1 MTIYWDNKY
10 VAPEHAFDTTRKS
23 ELVADLIIKSEDT
36 TGISLVAPEMEF
48 LGKAESLI
56 EILHDDKYVEA
67 LRTGAPITL
76 ASSNGFEWDEGIWD
90 MAVHSTAGILNAIYE
105 TEKPPFGSVNGSLS
119 SGLHHADNKR
129 GMGFCTVN
137 GLAVGAYYAHTEG
150 HAKKKVLIIDFDA
163 HCGGGTMSFITSL
176 GMDWVDQIDLSTN
189 AFDSYV
195 ATGNHEL
202 VIHRGNEV
210 GYIQEVW
217 SLLDSIEWDDYDL
230 VLYNAGIDPHPRIP
244 TTILAQRDELVF
256 NRVFQETLPCV
267 FVLAGGYT
275 SSYGTI
281 EEVADTHFNT
291 VLASERI
298 LDLVKPFALT
308 EEVR

>member
-23 ELVADLIIKSEDT
+23 ELVADLIINSEET
-36 TGISLVAPEMEF
+36 TGISLAAPEMEF

-67 LRTGAPITL
+67 LRTGVPISL

-105 TEKPPFGSVNGSLS
+105 TEKRPFGSVNGSLS

-163 HCGGGTMSFITSL
+163 HCGGGTMSFITNL

-202 VIHRGNEV
+202 VVHRGEET

-217 SLLDSIEWDDYDL
+217 SLLDSVKWDDYDL
-230 VLYNAGIDPHPRIP
+230 VLYNAGVDPHPRIP
-244 TTILAQRDELVF
+244 TTILARRDELVF
-256 NRVFQETLPCV
+256 NRIFQETLPCV

-298 LDLVKPFALT
+298 LDLIKPFALSDSL
-308 EEVR
+308 

>member
-105 TEKPPFGSVNGSLS
+105 TEKRPFGSVNGSLS

>member
-1 MTIYWDNKY
+1 MTIYWNNKY

-67 LRTGAPITL
+67 LRTGVPISL
-76 ASSNGFEWDEGIWD
+76 ASSNGFDWDEGIWD

-105 TEKPPFGSVNGSLS
+105 TEKRPFGSVNGSLS

-129 GMGFCTVN
+129 GTGFCTVN

-195 ATGNHEL
+195 ATGDHKL
-202 VIHRGNEV
+202 VIHRGNEA
-210 GYIQEVW
+210 GYLQEAW
-217 SLLDSIEWDDYDL
+217 SLLEETNWDDYDL
-230 VLYNAGIDPHPRIP
+230 VLYNAGIDPHPVIS
-244 TTILAQRDELVF
+244 TKALAQRDELVF
-256 NRVFQETLPCV
+256 NRIFQETLPCV

-308 EEVR
+308 EETR

>member
-36 TGISLVAPEMEF
+36 TGISLAAPEMEF

-56 EILHDDKYVEA
+56 EILHDEKYVAA
-67 LRTGAPITL
+67 LRTGVPYSL

-105 TEKPPFGSVNGSLS
+105 TEKRPFGSVNGSLS
-119 SGLHHADNKR
+119 SGLHHADNKE
-129 GMGFCTVN
+129 GLGFCTVN

-202 VIHRGNEV
+202 VIHRGNEQS
-210 GYIQEVW
+210 YLQEAW
-217 SLLDSIEWDDYDL
+217 SLLDGVNWDDYDL
-230 VLYNAGIDPHPRIP
+230 VLYNAGIDPHP
-244 TTILAQRDELVF
+244 TISTKGLAERDELVF
-256 NRVFQETLPCV
+256 NRIFHETLPCV
-267 FVLAGGYT
+267 FLLAGGYT
-275 SSYGTI
+275 SSYGTM

-308 EEVR
+308 EETR

>member
-10 VAPEHAFDTTRKS
+10 VAPHHAFDTTRKS
-23 ELVADLIIKSEDT
+23 ELVADLIINSEET
-36 TGISLVAPEMEF
+36 TGISLAAPEMEF

-56 EILHDDKYVEA
+56 EILHNDNYVAA
-67 LRTGAPITL
+67 LRTGVPISL

-105 TEKPPFGSVNGSLS
+105 TEKRPFGSVNGSLS

-202 VIHRGNEV
+202 VIHRGNEQS
-210 GYIQEVW
+210 YLQEAW
-217 SLLDSIEWDDYDL
+217 SLLDGVNWDDYDL
-230 VLYNAGIDPHPRIP
+230 VLYNAGIDPHP
-244 TTILAQRDELVF
+244 TISTKGLAERDELVF
-256 NRVFQETLPCV
+256 NRIFHETLPCV
-267 FVLAGGYT
+267 FLLAGGYT
-275 SSYGTI
+275 SSYGTM

-308 EEVR
+308 EETR

>member
-1 MTIYWDNKY
+1 LTIYWDNKY

>member
-36 TGISLVAPEMEF
+36 TGISLAAPEMEF

-56 EILHDDKYVEA
+56 EILHDEKYVAA
-67 LRTGAPITL
+67 LRTGVPYSL

-105 TEKPPFGSVNGSLS
+105 TEKRPFGSVNGSLS
-119 SGLHHADNKR
+119 SGLHHADNKE
-129 GMGFCTVN
+129 GLGFCTVN

-195 ATGNHEL
+195 ATGNHKL
-202 VIHRGNEV
+202 AIHRGNEA
-210 GYIQEVW
+210 GYLQEAW
-217 SLLDSIEWDDYDL
+217 NLLEETNWDDYDL
-230 VLYNAGIDPHPRIP
+230 VLYNAGIDPHPSIS
-244 TTILAQRDELVF
+244 TKGLAQRDELVF
-256 NRVFQETLPCV
+256 NRIFQETLPCV

-308 EEVR
+308 EETR

>member
-23 ELVADLIIKSEDT
+23 ELVADLIVET
-36 TGISLVAPEMEF
+36 HEETGIALAAPKIEF

-56 EILHDDKYVEA
+56 ETLLDPKYVEA
-67 LRTGAPITL
+67 LRTGVPISL

-90 MAVHSTAGILNAIYE
+90 MAVHSTAGVINAIYE
-105 TEKPPFGSVNGSLS
+105 TEKRPFGSVNGSLS

-176 GMDWVDQIDLSTN
+176 GMDWVDQLDLSTN
-189 AFDSYV
+189 GFDSYV
-195 ATGNHEL
+195 AAGNHEL
-202 VIHRGNEV
+202 VIHRGDERS
-210 GYIQEVW
+210 YLQEVW
-217 SLLDSIEWDDYDL
+217 SLLDAVEWDDYDL
-230 VLYNAGIDPHPRIP
+230 VLYNAGIDPHPRISVNG
-244 TTILAQRDELVF
+244 LAQRDELVF
-256 NRVFQETLPCV
+256 NRIFQETLPCG

-275 SSYGTI
+275 TSYGTI

-298 LDLVKPFALT
+298 LDLIRPFASSKSL
-308 EEVR
+308 